1 MALMTKQCNRCGNV
15 KETTQFSKCSSNKD
29 GLQYACKRCNSK
41 TNLDFRTDK
50 PEHHVLWQKNNHK
63 QHLRNVAR
71 YRKADKNGLIYSITN
86 PDGFVYIGLT
96 QTHFSVRLGEHKK
109 QYRRDKGNIPALHK
123 SYDDYGYD
131 NHKANV
137 ILELE
142 GIDRVQLGF
151 IETTFIQLYK
161 ELGKSLNIKIK

>member
-1 MALMTKQCNRCGNV
+1 MTKQCNICGNV
-15 KETTQFSKCSSNKD
+15 KETTQFSKSRANKD

-41 TNLDFRTDK
+41 TNLVFRTDK
-50 PEHHVLWQKNNHK
+50 PEHHADWQKNNFK

-71 YRKADKNGLIYSITN
+71 HRKADKPGKIYSITN
-86 PDGFVYIGLT
+86 PDGFVYIGMT
-96 QTHFSVRLGEHKK
+96 HCHFSVRLSEHKK
-109 QYRRDKGNIPALHK
+109 QYRRDTGNIPSLHK

>member
-1 MALMTKQCNRCGNV
+1 MALMTKQCNLCGNV
-15 KETTQFSKCSSNKD
+15 KETTQFSKCNSNKD

-41 TNLDFRTDK
+41 TNLVFRTDK
-50 PEHHVLWQKNNHK
+50 PEHHADWQRNNPE

-71 YRKADKNGLIYSITN
+71 HRKADKPGKIYSITN
-86 PDGFVYIGLT
+86 PDGFVYIGMT
-96 QTHFSVRLGEHKK
+96 QTPFKVRLGDHKK
-109 QYRRDKGNIPALHK
+109 DYRSNKGNIPALHK
-123 SYDDYGYD
+123 SYDVYGYD

>member
-1 MALMTKQCNRCGNV
+1 MNKQCNKCGNV
-15 KETTQFSKCSSNKD
+15 KETTQFSKCRANKD
-29 GLQYACKRCNSK
+29 GLQYQCRRCNAK

-50 PEHHVLWQKNNHK
+50 PEHHADWQKNNLK

-71 YRKADKNGLIYSITN
+71 HRKADKPGKIYSITN
-86 PDGFVYIGLT
+86 PDGFVYIGMT
-96 QTHFSVRLGEHKK
+96 QTPFKVRLGEHKK
-109 QYRRDKGNIPALHK
+109 QYRRDTGNIPALHK
-123 SYDDYGYD
+123 SYDVYGYD

>member
-1 MALMTKQCNRCGNV
+1 MKQCNRCGNV
-15 KETTQFSKCSSNKD
+15 KETTQFSKSRANKD

-41 TNLDFRTDK
+41 TNLVFRTDK
-50 PEHHVLWQKNNHK
+50 PEHHIEWQRNNLK
-63 QHLRNVAR
+63 QHVRNVAR
-71 YRKADKNGLIYSITN
+71 YRKADKSGKIYSITN
-86 PDGFVYIGLT
+86 PDGFVYIGMT
-96 QTHFSVRLGEHKK
+96 HCHFSVRLSEHKK
-109 QYRRDKGNIPALHK
+109 QYRRDTGNIPSLHK

>member
-1 MALMTKQCNRCGNV
+1 MTKECSKCGNV
-15 KETTQFSKCSSNKD
+15 KETTQFSKSRANKD

-41 TNLDFRTDK
+41 TNLVFRTDK
-50 PEHHVLWQKNNHK
+50 PEHHADWQKNNPE
-63 QHLRNVAR
+63 QHVRNVAR
-71 YRKADKNGLIYSITN
+71 YRKAGTNGLIYSITN
-86 PDGFVYIGLT
+86 PDGFVYIGMT
-96 QTHFSVRLGEHKK
+96 QTPFSVRLGEHKK
-109 QYRRDKGNIPALHK
+109 QYRRGRGNIPALHK
-123 SYDDYGYD
+123 SYDAYGYN

-142 GIDRVQLGF
+142 GIDRVQLAF

>member
-1 MALMTKQCNRCGNV
+1 MTKQCSKCGNV
-15 KETTQFSKCSSNKD
+15 KETTQFSKCRANKD

-41 TNLDFRTDK
+41 TNLVFRTDK
-50 PEHHVLWQKNNHK
+50 PEHHADWQKNNPE
-63 QHLRNVAR
+63 QHVRNVAR
-71 YRKADKNGLIYSITN
+71 YRKAGTNGLIYSITN
-86 PDGFVYIGLT
+86 PDGFVYIGMT
-96 QTHFSVRLGEHKK
+96 QTPFSVRLGEHKK
-109 QYRRDKGNIPALHK
+109 QYRRDTGNIPALHK
-123 SYDDYGYD
+123 SYDAYGYN

-142 GIDRVQLGF
+142 GIDRVQLAF